1 MLPPRGEAAGLF
13 SHEGKGGA
21 LSQLESRIA
30 LVSDGAR
37 GIGAATVRRLAADG
51 WDISFCYRED
61 ALAARRVEK
70 TASELGARVTANQAD
85 ITDPAEVSAWFDR
98 THDEL
103 GPVTAVVSCAGI
115 TRDRPLTMLTDE
127 DWHAVTDAGLDG
139 AFQLCRAA
147 MAAMMKRRTGRIVAV
162 SSVCGAYDHCA
173 QGYDI
178 SSRPGLGGFVRAL
191 ADQTRRYGVTVNAVT
206 PGSVTHDLTAIV
218 PGPARADVTETLAVR
233 RFGDAADVADLV
245 AFLVSPAA
253 ADITG
258 SVLEARSAISLLLT
272 SGTRTA
278 GSTRAAGARPLVTSA
293 ARDRP
298 EEVRPITATSGW
310 VLPPATVVAGMPA
323 QHPERHQPHAV
334 HFAGVR

>member
-1 MLPPRGEAAGLF
+1 
-13 SHEGKGGA
+13 
-21 LSQLESRIA
+21 LSQNEGRIA

-61 ALAARRVEK
+61 DLAARRVEK
-70 TASELGARVTANQAD
+70 AASELGARVTAIQAD
-85 ITDPAEVSAWFDR
+85 VTDPAEVSAWFDR

-147 MAAMMKRRTGRIVAV
+147 MATMMKRRKGRIVAV

-178 SSRPGLGGFVRAL
+178 SSRPGLAGFVRAL
-191 ADQTRRYGVTVNAVT
+191 ADQTRRYGVTVNAVA

-245 AFLVSPAA
+245 AFLLSPAA

-258 SVLEARSAISLLLT
+258 RVTEARSAISLLLT
-272 SGTRTA
+272 SAATRR
-278 GSTRAAGARPLVTSA
+278 GSA
-293 ARDRP
+293 A
-298 EEVRPITATSGW
+298 SGN
-310 VLPPATVVAGMPA
+310 VGGNVTGP
-323 QHPERHQPHAV
+323 R
-334 HFAGVR
+334 R